1 MHEEDRSE
9 VGELAVE
16 VVEEVHVVCQN
27 TDGEYERVGSE
38 QADERGSKCPHTES
52 HEQISHEEPDK
63 GDEEQDLWEDGAGN
77 GESKEGIKNPSYRL
91 FVLIRIEGSKQEGDE
106 TECDER
112 CVERL
117 EQRESRA
124 GKNHERATHHP
135 TVDADEGITVVELH
149 HEISRHTKQSQW
161 QIKLSGYETTQIPHN
176 ERDGGGG
183 KQCIVALCHTVLK
196 SLFQFILNSWSLLL
210 THRSANREIAKA
222 RPPDLLQVFANVG
235 TEIHVGE
242 VYILCLGET
251 LSESVFLILSI
262 AAHSDDA
269 TAGSNHLSL
278 FQSCSTMEDDGVR
291 SAAG

>member
-1 MHEEDRSE
+1 MHEEERSE

-38 QADERGSKCPHTES
+38 QADERGTER

-161 QIKLSGYETTQIPHN
+161 QDTRPLKYHTTSVMAAV
-176 ERDGGGG
+176 E
-183 KQCIVALCHTVLK
+183 
-196 SLFQFILNSWSLLL
+196 S
-210 THRSANREIAKA
+210 SA
-222 RPPDLLQVFANVG
+222 
-235 TEIHVGE
+235 
-242 VYILCLGET
+242 
-251 LSESVFLILSI
+251 
-262 AAHSDDA
+262 
-269 TAGSNHLSL
+269 
-278 FQSCSTMEDDGVR
+278 
-291 SAAG
+291 